1 MCVRTYLCVKEE
13 IKMSEKGRKKKR
25 ERIGIKTY
33 NVSNKIEN
41 VNHKSMNKSLIHDLY
56 FLFDYI

>member
-13 IKMSEKGRKKKR
+13 IKMSEKGRQKKR
-25 ERIGIKTY
+25 ERIGIKIY

-41 VNHKSMNKSLIHDLY
+41 VNHKLMNK
-56 FLFDYI
+56 